1 MTDGSKFDSRISKI
15 EGKGVPLEGN
25 SIDTD
30 RIIPARFLKTLT
42 FDDLG
47 KVVFVD
53 DREQL
58 KSSGALHPFDVP
70 RFRAARILIVNQNFG
85 CGSSREHAA
94 QAIYRWGIRGIIG
107 ESFSEIFFS
116 NGISVGMPCLTA
128 SAEVINKIQKVVK
141 DDAELP
147 LHIILDLEAMT
158 VGLNYVKNNDV
169 SEQIESFP
177 VYLPE
182 SARQQ
187 FLLGTWDA
195 TFELLSNADKLRAM
209 HSDLPYPFF

>member
-1 MTDGSKFDSRISKI
+1 MTEVSKFDSRVNKI
-15 EGKGVPLEGN
+15 EGKGIPLEGN

-30 RIIPARFLKTLT
+30 RIIPARFLKALT

-47 KVVFVD
+47 KAVFID

-58 KSSGALHPFDVP
+58 KSSGALHPFDAPSFSV
-70 RFRAARILIVNQNFG
+70 AKILIVNQNFG

-128 SAEVINKIQKVVK
+128 SAGVIGKIQQLVI
-141 DDAELP
+141 DDAN
-147 LHIILDLEAMT
+147 LHIVLDLEAMT
-158 VGLNYVKNNDV
+158 VGLHKAFN
-169 SEQIESFP
+169 EQVESFP

-187 FLLGTWDA
+187 FLMGTWDA
-195 TFELLSNADKLRAM
+195 TFELLTNADKIHTM
-209 HSDLPYPFF
+209 HSGLPYPFF